1 MNNSKKDDGVMY
13 FKLDNVL
20 KHKLKVYCALHNR
33 TVSALLRELIEKTV
47 KDMPKVTTG
56 E

>member
-1 MNNSKKDDGVMY
+1 MNDSKKENGFMY
-13 FKLDNVL
+13 IRLDNAL
-20 KHKLKVYCALHNR
+20 KKKLKVYCALHNR
-33 TVSALLRELIEKTV
+33 TVSALLREFIEKTV